1 MVLRLHF
8 RGHKPHKLPK
18 LIKRILLFKKES
30 ENYQKYS
37 IITKSDKNGHSHLL
51 NSLCKNKNEFNCIK
65 KILLTLRSIKQMQKE
80 IRNAKNLDN
89 IKEANLVEWKEAARR
104 LDNFFFVFSFLAV
117 TLTPLYLFH
126 YYLFDESPESYNK
139 LTSCMI

>member
-37 IITKSDKNGHSHLL
+37 IITKSDKSGHSHLL
-51 NSLCKNKNEFNCIK
+51 NSLCKNKNLI
-65 KILLTLRSIKQMQKE
+65 TLKM
-80 IRNAKNLDN
+80 N
-89 IKEANLVEWKEAARR
+89 
-104 LDNFFFVFSFLAV
+104 
-117 TLTPLYLFH
+117 
-126 YYLFDESPESYNK
+126 
-139 LTSCMI
+139 